1 MSTNTSDIMVKMIQ
15 FSNGNRHDIN
25 HFMKVYTYAKTI
37 AESENVSEKD
47 LITVET
53 AAIVHDIACP
63 LCREKYGNT
72 NGKYQEKEGILLAE
86 EFLKDTDLPEEIKKR
101 VVFLV
106 GHHHTYKDIDGL
118 DYQILVEADFL
129 VNYFENGLDK
139 EHIKEHIRKSAE
151 KIFKTETGKKIVK
164 EMFFP
169 EAFQKS
175 ETWAQDALQDLEDF
189 IEEQG
194 IYIRQ

>member
-1 MSTNTSDIMVKMIQ
+1 MWRLLFIMRSK
-15 FSNGNRHDIN
+15 N
-25 HFMKVYTYAKTI
+25 HGV
-37 AESENVSEKD
+37 
-47 LITVET
+47 
-53 AAIVHDIACP
+53 
-63 LCREKYGNT
+63 
-72 NGKYQEKEGILLAE
+72 
-86 EFLKDTDLPEEIKKR
+86 
-101 VVFLV
+101 
-106 GHHHTYKDIDGL
+106 
-118 DYQILVEADFL
+118 
-129 VNYFENGLDK
+129 
-139 EHIKEHIRKSAE
+139 E

>member
-1 MSTNTSDIMVKMIQ
+1 MNRIDRLYMEMIRYYQGDPKHIQHFVKVHS
-15 FSNGNRHDIN
+15 FSRLIGQGEGLDEDTMYILEAAA
-25 HFMKVYTYAKTI
+25 KVGM
-37 AESENVSEKD
+37 
-47 LITVET
+47 
-53 AAIVHDIACP
+53 
-63 LCREKYGNT
+63 EKYGRSD
-72 NGKYQEKEGILLAE
+72 GKTQEAEGPAAAREMLTHLGFKEQVIR
-86 EFLKDTDLPEEIKKR
+86 R
-101 VVFLV
+101 VEYLV

-139 EHIKEHIRKSAE
+139 EHIKKSAE